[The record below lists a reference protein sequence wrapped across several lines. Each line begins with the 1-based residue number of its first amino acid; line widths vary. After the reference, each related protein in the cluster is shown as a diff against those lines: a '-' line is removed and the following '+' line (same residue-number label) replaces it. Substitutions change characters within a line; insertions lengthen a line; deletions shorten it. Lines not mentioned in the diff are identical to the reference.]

1 MVNDMYE
8 EILRKH
14 KQNADLIYDY
24 NKRLIS
30 GKNRPMQIAICGKF
44 KSGKTSLINLLLGLD
59 LPVRA
64 VTATKLVTQIKKE
77 TGFYKEFRNG
87 AKIKISV
94 EERNRLILN
103 ETELDDNQLNRIIVG
118 CSSPLLGE
126 HGSIEFWDTPGLEDT
141 AELTKITMKALEQCD
156 LAILVFDANKFGS
169 WYEKVTLEKLQEILG
184 GNMVF
189 VINRI
194 DLLHSEGDF
203 GYVAKSAKHLLGD
216 YGNPQI
222 GYGNILY
229 TSASPIKPDINSLC
243 NFAATL
249 ANDPEKRQILCDLA
263 AKSHLKCMLK
273 DSIEVLK
280 ADINT
285 VRQELDAEIAA
296 GSQTKNSIYKA
307 IDAKNKEVS
316 EGIERL
322 RLKCLAELE
331 NMENWSCSL
340 RNIEKNTAS
349 YRCFNVQAEIALRS
363 GLMLF
368 HETQQNEMSKLLKQK
383 MGITRARPLKDLEVD
398 DLFEKMEY
406 PVFKES
412 SSGAITG
419 GIAGA
424 AAGAVLP
431 VIGTVAGGVIGFLAG
446 IYRDVNQDSRLLDEF
461 EKTGFNSTISNF
473 KNTVLIDVKRQYSN
487 NFRLLEKRL
496 KTEME
501 KQKKEAEQNSSSDRV
516 KQIQAVLKELKH
528 THLVFAQQL
537 IRGHE

>member
-229 TSASPIKPDINSLC
+229 TSASPIKP
-243 NFAATL
+243 
-249 ANDPEKRQILCDLA
+249 
-263 AKSHLKCMLK
+263 
-273 DSIEVLK
+273 
-280 ADINT
+280 
-285 VRQELDAEIAA
+285 
-296 GSQTKNSIYKA
+296 
-307 IDAKNKEVS
+307 
-316 EGIERL
+316 
-322 RLKCLAELE
+322 
-331 NMENWSCSL
+331 
-340 RNIEKNTAS
+340 AS